1 MRSDAEFSGYAGKTV
16 WVTGS
21 TGYLGSAL
29 LQGLQTTAARI
40 ECLRGDVRAAETWQ
54 PAVEDSDVIF
64 HLAGNTSVGEAARDP
79 AASLQSTVL
88 PLLHLTMLASARRR
102 HPRVVFASTASVYGF
117 ADPLPADEDAVPR
130 PETIYDLHKWWAE
143 QHLAWASRHGLVDG
157 VALRLANVYG
167 PSRSAPS
174 SPERGVLNRMTAQAL
189 RGEALSLYGGGHC
202 VRDYVYIDDV
212 VRAFLLSGVT
222 PGMTGPSYNV
232 ASGHGVTLREVFSL
246 AVERVA
252 QAGGPRSPI
261 HEVPWPA
268 DSAAIDRRNFSARV
282 DRLRHACGWQ
292 PEVPLTTGID
302 RLVAHLRSMA
312 R

>member
-1 MRSDAEFSGYAGKTV
+1 MRRDGEVAGYAGKAV

-29 LQGLQTTAARI
+29 LQGLQATAARV
-40 ECLRGDVRAAETWQ
+40 ECLRGDVRVAETWQ
-54 PAVEDSDVIF
+54 PAVEDADVIF

-88 PLLHLTMLASARRR
+88 PLMHLTRLAAARRR
-102 HPRVVFASTASVYGF
+102 RPRVVFASTASVYGF

-143 QHLAWASRHGLVDG
+143 QHLAWASRQELVGG
-157 VALRLANVYG
+157 VSLRLANVYG

-174 SPERGVLNRMTAQAL
+174 APERGVLNRMTARAL
-189 RGEALSLYGGGHC
+189 RGETLSLYGGGHC

-222 PGMTGPSYNV
+222 PGMTGQSYNL
-232 ASGHGVTLREVFSL
+232 ASGQSVTLREVFAL

-252 QAGGPRSPI
+252 QTGGPRSPI

-268 DSAAIDRRNFSARV
+268 DSAAIDRRNFSARI

-292 PEVPLTTGID
+292 PAVPLTTGLD
-302 RLVAHLRSMA
+302 RLIGHLRSMV

>member
-1 MRSDAEFSGYAGKTV
+1 MSRDGEVAGYAGKAV

-29 LQGLQTTAARI
+29 LQGLQATAARI
-40 ECLRGDVRAAETWQ
+40 ECLRGDVRRAETWQ
-54 PAVEDSDVIF
+54 PAVEDADIIF

-88 PLLHLTMLASARRR
+88 PLMHLTRLAAAQRRR
-102 HPRVVFASTASVYGF
+102 PRVVFASTASVYGLT
-117 ADPLPADEDAVPR
+117 DPLPAGEDVVPR

-143 QHLAWASRHGLVDG
+143 QQLAWASRQELVDG
-157 VALRLANVYG
+157 VSLRLANVYG

-174 SPERGVLNRMTAQAL
+174 APERGVLNRMTAQAL
-189 RGEALSLYGGGHC
+189 RSEPLSLYGGGHC

-222 PGMTGPSYNV
+222 PGMTGQSYNV

-246 AVERVA
+246 AVERVV
-252 QAGGPRSPI
+252 QAGGPRSSI

-268 DSAAIDRRNFSARV
+268 ESTAIDRRNFSARI

-292 PEVPLTTGID
+292 PAVSLTTGLD
-302 RLVAHLRSMA
+302 RLIEHLRSMV